1 MNEQNQADE
10 KCCVVTCD
18 LPLNETYWNNQYDAN
33 TTGWDLGEVSPP
45 LKAYID
51 QLNNKNLR
59 ILIPGCGNTY
69 EAEYLLQQGF
79 TDVTVIDIAPT
90 LVAKLKQ
97 KFASNP
103 NIKIILGDFFELV
116 GEYDLILEQ
125 TFFCALN
132 PPLRKDYVTR
142 MNELLAQNGKLVGVL
157 FDREFEQPGPPF
169 GGCKCQYGPMFEKH
183 FTFKTFEPCNNSFVK
198 RKGTELFINL
208 QKKQHDKNH
217 V

>member
-1 MNEQNQADE
+1 MNDQNIKEE
-10 KCCVVTCD
+10 KCCAITCD
-18 LPLNETYWNNQYDAN
+18 LPLGETFWNNQYNAN
-33 TTGWDLGEVSPP
+33 DIGWDLGEVSPP

-51 QLNNKNLR
+51 QLTNKNLR

-90 LVAKLKQ
+90 LVARLKD

-103 NIKIILGDFFELV
+103 NIKIVLSDFFEHV

-125 TFFCALN
+125 TFFCAIN
-132 PPLRKDYVTR
+132 PSLRKDYVVK
-142 MNELLAQNGKLVGVL
+142 MHGLLAPNGKLVGVL
-157 FDREFEQPGPPF
+157 FDREFEQQGPPF
-169 GGCKCQYGPMFEKH
+169 GGFKYQYELMFERD
-183 FTFKTFEPCNNSFVK
+183 FIFKTFELCNNSFVK
-198 RKGTELFINL
+198 REGTELFVNL
-208 QKKQHDKNH
+208 QKKQLDKNH